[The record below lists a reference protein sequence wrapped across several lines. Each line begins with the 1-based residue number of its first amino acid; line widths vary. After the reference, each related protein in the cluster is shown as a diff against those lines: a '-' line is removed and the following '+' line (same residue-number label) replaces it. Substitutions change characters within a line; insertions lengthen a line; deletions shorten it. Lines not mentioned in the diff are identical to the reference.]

1 MIAGLQRPFCRLMH
15 RRVGNIEMTMRR
27 TLLLIAC
34 AMILL
39 APAAAEARPARAK
52 LEARIAEL
60 KAKTAALVAAQRPR
74 LDALSAPQRLSAPPA
89 IWRVPGG
96 LTDFKDCARCP
107 RMVVIPAGEFTMGS
121 PPSDQQAETQ
131 HRVTIAAPFAVSKF
145 EITFDQW
152 DDCVRNHGCGGYRPE
167 DQGWG
172 RGKRPVINLSWE
184 NAKDYVSWLSAK
196 TGKPYRL
203 LSEAEWEY
211 AARAGTT
218 TPFGFGATISPSQA
232 NFDGS
237 TDGSGPSELNRQKT
251 LPVGSF
257 PANAFGLHDMHG
269 NAWEWVEDCWHDDY
283 TAKAPTDG
291 SAWVE
296 DGCRGHV
303 GRGGSWEDSQSEL
316 RSSARSGGFK
326 DELSSTDGLRIARGL

>member
-1 MIAGLQRPFCRLMH
+1 MTI
-15 RRVGNIEMTMRR
+15 RRAR
-27 TLLLIAC
+27 LLLIVC
-34 AMILL
+34 AMICL
-39 APAAAEARPARAK
+39 APRTPSDARPAQTT

-60 KAKTAALVAAQRPR
+60 KAKTAALVASERPR
-74 LDALSAPQRLSAPPA
+74 LDALSPQQRLSAPPA
-89 IWRVPGG
+89 IWRVPGA
-96 LTDFKDCARCP
+96 LTAFKDCAGCP

-121 PPSDQQAETQ
+121 PPSELGAETQ

-145 EITFDQW
+145 EITFEQW
-152 DDCVRNHGCGGYRPE
+152 DVCVKSGGCGGYRPE

-184 NAKDYVSWLSAK
+184 NAKDYVNWLSHK

-218 TPFGFGATISPSQA
+218 TRFSFGDTLSPSQA
-232 NFDGS
+232 NYDGS
-237 TDGSGPSELNRQKT
+237 GDGSGPSDANRQKT
-251 LPVGSF
+251 VPVGSF
-257 PANAFGLHDMHG
+257 PANKFGLHDMHG

-283 TAKAPTDG
+283 TAGAPTDG
-291 SAWVE
+291 SAWLKDHCE
-296 DGCRGHV
+296 GHV
-303 GRGGSWEDSQSEL
+303 GRGGSFEDSQVEL
-316 RSSARSGGFK
+316 RSAARTGGYK